1 MIIIEVF
8 PSLSWIGPVSSTF
21 LLNPILS
28 HVLSIYVNIC
38 FALVG
43 IVRIMMLPFL
53 SLYPTG
59 VSSKFSFTWTYHNLL
74 LENYM
79 VLILIKLIS
88 HFHACGSYWNIYFF
102 GRSSYWNMMVPNLKD
117 GYSLNID
124 LEIFNLQT
132 FQPNTR
138 RSCKDNNINTS
149 TSHPVYDIFFHMS
162 PSMMMAMLLI

>member
-1 MIIIEVF
+1 
-8 PSLSWIGPVSSTF
+8 
-21 LLNPILS
+21 
-28 HVLSIYVNIC
+28 
-38 FALVG
+38 
-43 IVRIMMLPFL
+43 
-53 SLYPTG
+53 
-59 VSSKFSFTWTYHNLL
+59 
-74 LENYM
+74 
-79 VLILIKLIS
+79 
-88 HFHACGSYWNIYFF
+88 
-102 GRSSYWNMMVPNLKD
+102 MMVPNLKD